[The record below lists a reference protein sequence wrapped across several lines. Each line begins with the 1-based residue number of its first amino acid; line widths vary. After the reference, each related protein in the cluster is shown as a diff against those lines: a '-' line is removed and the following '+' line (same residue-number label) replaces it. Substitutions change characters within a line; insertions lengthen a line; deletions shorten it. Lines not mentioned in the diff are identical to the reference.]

1 MDLSAIAQELKQCGE
16 SLLAIA
22 ETLSTKEEIPTEKP
36 VTFVEVRTIL
46 AEKAGKGFA
55 DEVKALIKKHNAE
68 KLSDIP
74 ETEYAD
80 VIKEAEGIGNAS

>member
-1 MDLSAIAQELKQCGE
+1 MEDTVTKLRTAAQLINEVAEELGKSE
-16 SLLAIA
+16 
-22 ETLSTKEEIPTEKP
+22 EKP
-36 VTFVEVRTIL
+36 VTFIEVRTIL

-55 DEVKALIKKHNAE
+55 DEVKALIKKHNAT

-80 VIKEAEGIGNAS
+80 VVKEAEAIGNAS

>member
-1 MDLSAIAQELKQCGE
+1 MTDIVTKLRDAAQLISQVADALDK
-16 SLLAIA
+16 
-22 ETLSTKEEIPTEKP
+22 PTEKP
-36 VTFVEVRTIL
+36 ITFIEVRTIL

-55 DEVKALIKKHNAE
+55 DEVKALIKKHNAT

-80 VIKEAEGIGNAS
+80 VVKEAEAIGNAS

>member
-1 MDLSAIAQELKQCGE
+1 MEDMVTKLRTAAKLINEVADELGKSA
-16 SLLAIA
+16 
-22 ETLSTKEEIPTEKP
+22 EKS
-36 VTFVEVRTIL
+36 VTFTDVRTIL

-55 DEVKALIKKHNAE
+55 DEVKALIKKHNAT

-80 VIKEAEGIGNAS
+80 VVKEAEAIGNAS